1 MGVCVAPNIFQGKM
15 SAIMEKLEFVIFY
28 LNDLIII
35 TLCSF
40 EDHLAKFEE
49 VMNQFQLSGLKCK
62 IDKCKF
68 LSNQSRILGINYYA
82 IGYQTG
88 PE

>member
-1 MGVCVAPNIFQGKM
+1 MGVCVAPNIFQDKM

-28 LNDLIII
+28 FNDLIII

-68 LSNQSRILGINYYA
+68 VV
-82 IGYQTG
+82 
-88 PE
+88 PKVE